1 MMKKRSAFGWGE
13 LILGIVLIILGIFT
27 FARPYSALAGIV
39 FVYGFLA
46 LITGIGD
53 IVFYIKIQQHTGFG
67 PMVSLVTG
75 ILSILA
81 GVLLL
86 FHPNAGSWAMAV
98 LFPLWFIAHC
108 ISRLT
113 HLPIIRITSG
123 TGYYYFSL
131 IVNILGLVLGFYM
144 ILDPV
149 FSFFSAAYIIGF
161 YLMLTG
167 IDHLV
172 LGTSNIGMRR

>member
-1 MMKKRSAFGWGE
+1 MRKHTPFGWSE
-13 LILGIVLIILGIFT
+13 LLTGILFVLLGIFT
-27 FARPYSALAGIV
+27 FIRPGSA
-39 FVYGFLA
+39 
-46 LITGIGD
+46 ITGLVFLYGILATLTGIAD
-53 IVFYIKIQQHTGFG
+53 IVFYAKMENHMGFG
-67 PMVSLVTG
+67 PTISLVSG
-75 ILSILA
+75 ILSLLA
-81 GVLLL
+81 GLMLLL
-86 FHPNAGSWAMAV
+86 HPGAGAWAMAL
-98 LFPLWFIAHC
+98 LFPLWFITHC

-149 FSFFSAAYIIGF
+149 FSFFSAAYIIEF

>member
-1 MMKKRSAFGWGE
+1 
-13 LILGIVLIILGIFT
+13 
-27 FARPYSALAGIV
+27 
-39 FVYGFLA
+39 
-46 LITGIGD
+46 
-53 IVFYIKIQQHTGFG
+53 
-67 PMVSLVTG
+67 
-75 ILSILA
+75 
-81 GVLLL
+81 
-86 FHPNAGSWAMAV
+86 MAA